1 MEKAHVV
8 VRMPVDLRDWIKE
21 KAAAD
26 RRSVNFMT
34 LELLERAKAEDEQRK
49 HVGYSSAG
57 LLGGHGGEPGE
68 TGHQEA
74 A

>member
-8 VRMPVDLRDWIKE
+8 VRMPVDLRDWLKQ
-21 KAAAD
+21 KAEED

-34 LELLERAKAEDEQRK
+34 LELLEKARREEQEK
-49 HVGYSSAG
+49 
-57 LLGGHGGEPGE
+57 
-68 TGHQEA
+68 A

>member
-8 VRMPVDLRDWIKE
+8 VRMPSDLRDWLKQ
-21 KAAAD
+21 KAEAD

-34 LELLERAKAEDEQRK
+34 LELLEKERQQEQ
-49 HVGYSSAG
+49 
-57 LLGGHGGEPGE
+57 E
-68 TGHQEA
+68 EA

>member
-8 VRMPVDLRDWIKE
+8 VRMPVDLRDWLKQ
-21 KAAAD
+21 KAEAD

-34 LELLERAKAEDEQRK
+34 LELLEKARQEDQK
-49 HVGYSSAG
+49 
-57 LLGGHGGEPGE
+57 
-68 TGHQEA
+68 EA

>member
-8 VRMPVDLRDWIKE
+8 VRMPVDLRDWLKQ
-21 KAAAD
+21 KAEED

-34 LELLERAKAEDEQRK
+34 LELLEKARREDQGK
-49 HVGYSSAG
+49 
-57 LLGGHGGEPGE
+57 
-68 TGHQEA
+68 A

>member
-8 VRMPVDLRDWIKE
+8 VRMPVDLRDWLKK
-21 KAAAD
+21 KADED

-34 LELLERAKAEDEQRK
+34 LELLQKARRQD
-49 HVGYSSAG
+49 
-57 LLGGHGGEPGE
+57 
-68 TGHQEA
+68 QEKA